1 MCPEKV
7 HSIPSVRWMPGRAA
21 QVQPAARSGGM
32 LEFGPGEGEWKE
44 GKGTH

>member
-1 MCPEKV
+1 MPGETPF
-7 HSIPSVRWMPGRAA
+7 HSISQMDAR

-32 LEFGPGEGEWKE
+32 LEFGPGEGEWNE